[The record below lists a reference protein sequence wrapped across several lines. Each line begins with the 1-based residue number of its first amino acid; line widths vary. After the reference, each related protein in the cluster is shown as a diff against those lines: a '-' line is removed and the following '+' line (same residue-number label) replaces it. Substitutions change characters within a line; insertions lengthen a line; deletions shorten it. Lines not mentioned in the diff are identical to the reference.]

1 VAGIHGEIPSEGS
14 ITEGYRTL
22 RGDARTRR
30 SDVAATRGDRGGA
43 RFRATARS
51 SARWMRRSNPAGR
64 RNRGR
69 AAGAATES
77 DTIASVK
84 PSTTPVF
91 QRARVAA
98 VARGAA
104 A

>member
-1 VAGIHGEIPSEGS
+1 
-14 ITEGYRTL
+14 
-22 RGDARTRR
+22 
-30 SDVAATRGDRGGA
+30 
-43 RFRATARS
+43 
-51 SARWMRRSNPAGR
+51 MRRSNPAGR

-91 QRARVAA
+91 QRARVAT

>member
-1 VAGIHGEIPSEGS
+1 
-14 ITEGYRTL
+14 
-22 RGDARTRR
+22 
-30 SDVAATRGDRGGA
+30 
-43 RFRATARS
+43 
-51 SARWMRRSNPAGR
+51 MRRSNPAGR